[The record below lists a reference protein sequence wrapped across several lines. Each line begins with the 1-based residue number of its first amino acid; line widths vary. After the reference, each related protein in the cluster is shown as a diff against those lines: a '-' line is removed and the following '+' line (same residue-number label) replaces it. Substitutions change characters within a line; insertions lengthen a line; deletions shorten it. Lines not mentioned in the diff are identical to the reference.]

1 MSTEQDTESR
11 RRFLLKCGKVAVA
24 TPPTMALLLSV
35 DERGYALAFSGGA
48 HPGNGNGNG
57 PPEDHL
63 RRIRRRRRFRRLR
76 RFGRGRRG

>member
-1 MSTEQDTESR
+1 MSTVQDTESR

-48 HPGNGNGNG
+48 QPGDGNGHPGRRI
-57 PPEDHL
+57 
-63 RRIRRRRRFRRLR
+63 RRIRRRRWIRRLR
-76 RFGRGRRG
+76 RQNRR